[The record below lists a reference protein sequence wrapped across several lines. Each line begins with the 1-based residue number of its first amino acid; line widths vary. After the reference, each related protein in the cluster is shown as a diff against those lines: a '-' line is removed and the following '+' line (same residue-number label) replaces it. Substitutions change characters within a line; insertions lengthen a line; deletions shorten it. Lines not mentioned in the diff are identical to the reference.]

1 VFTALFIAGKIML
14 RAICLFSIVLVASC
28 TGIRNRSTYNMELIY
43 IEQGLTR
50 QGDIV
55 KEYIKSTCCQGG
67 HYQDSIDCYAALDTY
82 ITIKERTKYHL
93 DMMRY
98 LGRFTDDRPELP
110 EIIIEGD
117 LVCE

>member
-1 VFTALFIAGKIML
+1 MFTALFIVGKIML
-14 RAICLFSIVLVASC
+14 RVICLFCIVLVASC
-28 TGIRNRSTYNMELIY
+28 TGIRDRSTYNMELIY

-55 KEYIKSTCCQGG
+55 KEYIRSTCCQGRR
-67 HYQDSIDCYAALDTY
+67 YQDSIDCYAALDTY
-82 ITIKERTKYHL
+82 VTIKERTKYHL

-98 LGRFTDDRPELP
+98 LGRFTDVRPELP